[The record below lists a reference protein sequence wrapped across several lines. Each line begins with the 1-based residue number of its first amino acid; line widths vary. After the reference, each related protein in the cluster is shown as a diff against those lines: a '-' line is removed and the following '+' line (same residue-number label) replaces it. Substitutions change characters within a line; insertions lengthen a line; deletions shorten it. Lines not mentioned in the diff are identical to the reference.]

1 MEKIKKYFI
10 DSDVIIDH
18 LRGVLATRDFLLEL
32 KKKGILIISVVNIVE
47 IYSGK
52 SIKNVKKRKAIDNFL
67 DEFKIIALD
76 KSLAKMSGRIR
87 MEYQTPFADAI
98 IAASAMES
106 KAVLVTRN
114 VKHFSKI
121 KGLKLLSP

>member
-10 DSDVIIDH
+10 DSDVIIDY
-18 LRGVLATRDFLLEL
+18 LRGVSEIRDFLVEL
-32 KKKGILIISVVNIVE
+32 KKKGILVISVVNIVE

-52 SIKNVKKRKAIDNFL
+52 SIKSVKKKIVIDSFL
-67 DEFKIIALD
+67 DEFKVVVLE
-76 KSLAKMSGRIR
+76 KSLAKISGRIR

-98 IAASAMES
+98 IAASAIES
-106 KAVLVTRN
+106 KAILVTRN

>member
-10 DSDVIIDH
+10 DSDIIIDY
-18 LRGVLATRDFLLEL
+18 LRGVSTTRDFLLEL
-32 KKKGILIISVVNIVE
+32 KRKGILIISVVNIVE

-52 SIKNVKKRKAIDNFL
+52 SIKNIKKKKVIDNFL
-67 DEFKIIALD
+67 DEFKIVVL
-76 KSLAKMSGRIR
+76 KKNLAKISGKIR

-98 IAASAMES
+98 IAASAIES